1 MKRKR
6 SFKLLF
12 PGLKFSDVGRGAG
25 QLFAFYLFLNQNI
38 KINFIYQKKQK
49 NLWWK
54 WGTGIL
60 CKSRGASF
68 PLSLRPQSTRRNRSM
83 QRGDVV
89 PSRLWQC
96 LHPGTCHYPIIT
108 RVWNSCGIGLWQHT
122 FFFSF
127 FSFISS
133 SLNKP
138 VSLLQIKVE
147 NQQDFQDIISVVA
160 LAGTYATTEPYIQ
173 SKYDIR
179 IQKIGNNYKAYM

>member
-1 MKRKR
+1 MWEEE
-6 SFKLLF
+6 L
-12 PGLKFSDVGRGAG
+12 D
-25 QLFAFYLFLNQNI
+25 LFLFVLQTHTSLPPN
-38 KINFIYQKKQK
+38 YHKKKK

-60 CKSRGASF
+60 CKGRGASF

-108 RVWNSCGIGLWQHT
+108 RVWNSCGIGLWRHT
-122 FFFSF
+122 SFFL

-133 SLNKP
+133 SVNKL